1 MKRIGE
7 LVRET
12 DDDQKWPDGVLVAL
26 TNDELQLLKL
36 VNEHFTGTA
45 AVFEALH
52 KVKFGAKAF
61 ETLEAALRRP
71 KMDPQQAAM
80 AIQMAQVY
88 GKKP

>member
-12 DDDQKWPDGVLVAL
+12 DDEQKWPDGVLVAL
-26 TNDELQLLKL
+26 NNDELQLLKL
-36 VNEHFTGTA
+36 IGEHFSSTA

-61 ETLEAALRRP
+61 DVLEAALRRP
-71 KMDPQQAAM
+71 KLDLQQQAM
-80 AIQMAQVY
+80 MGV
-88 GKKP
+88 GKAP